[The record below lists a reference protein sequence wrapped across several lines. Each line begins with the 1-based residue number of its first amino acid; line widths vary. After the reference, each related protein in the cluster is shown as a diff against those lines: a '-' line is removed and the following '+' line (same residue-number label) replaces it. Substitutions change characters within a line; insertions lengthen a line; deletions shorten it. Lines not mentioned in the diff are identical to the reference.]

1 MNTGSVMG
9 GRAVLAGEM
18 VQILVVALQL
28 GSLLLGMLKLIW
40 STSTGLLLALACWI
54 AALRVHCSP
63 VVEGSM
69 SQRPSSGEKS
79 SASLVRSTV
88 KMLTARAC
96 GASKPTITSAARR
109 AMPTINAVVLS
120 PHISLLAAFLS
131 IPVASFS
138 EGGTRQT
145 RLKVTN
151 EASII
156 LVSGDVCAPAQ

>member
-40 STSTGLLLALACWI
+40 STSLGLLSALACWI

-88 KMLTARAC
+88 KVLTARAC

-109 AMPTINAVVLS
+109 AMPTINTVVLS
-120 PHISLLAAFLS
+120 PHISLLAGFLS
-131 IPVASFS
+131 ISFASL
-138 EGGTRQT
+138 GRGRGDQP
-145 RLKVTN
+145 RLKLIN
-151 EASII
+151 EASIL